1 MNWAAI
7 SWGRAAAMLTSY
19 GFGDLAISD
28 IMRAAKR
35 AGTYDGAAYYY
46 PDDIMAE
53 ADCYLDRLS
62 IDDCGGDI

>member
-1 MNWAAI
+1 
-7 SWGRAAAMLTSY
+7 MLTSY

-53 ADCYLDRLS
+53 ADCYLDSLS
-62 IDDCGGDI
+62 IDDCGGE